1 MWKNVK
7 NELPTNTFECIVK
20 MWNKFNDT
28 WVTGIGIYDVPT
40 EQWEIQDRSKLFTKN
55 GVVVNYPVHFWFKTP
70 SLIKMMKNLKPKE
83 DGIR

>member
-28 WVTGIGIYDVPT
+28 WVTGIGIYDIPT
-40 EQWEIQDRSKLFTKN
+40 EQWEVASNLGEQ
-55 GVVVNYPVHFWFKTP
+55 YPVHFWFW
-70 SLIKMMKNLKPKE
+70 NYLKSCSFVF
-83 DGIR
+83 

>member
-28 WVTGIGIYDVPT
+28 WVTGIGIYDVPS
-40 EQWEIQDRSKLFTKN
+40 EQWEVLSNLSEQ
-55 GVVVNYPVHFWFKTP
+55 YPVHFWFETP
-70 SLIKMMKNLKPKE
+70 KLKKQLGSPYNQFKIK
-83 DGIR
+83 IRI